1 MGKGGMPV
9 AVGDAS
15 PRIVPTESDVFN
27 TLLPVPP
34 PAAEDAAPPD
44 APHWLQKPA
53 GERRFS
59 TVGMDAKK
67 LLATGVPEPEVA
79 ATLAG
84 LGADGRKVSGRAAT
98 QPSSALTRVASA
110 FGLQLESV
118 LPCPQR
124 TSRGR
129 PSPPYHRFAT
139 RVEVSEN
146 ERSNARR

>member
-84 LGADGRKVSGRAAT
+84 LGADGGKVSGCAAT
-98 QPSSALTRVASA
+98 QQSSAFYPVSA
-110 FGLQLESV
+110 FGFQLESV

-146 ERSNARR
+146 EQSNARR